1 MLKSGVTGS
10 ALLDQ
15 CLTRLKELGNIVD
28 RTRKL
33 SEGIDWAAPP
43 PPPSSPALR
52 SPPRNYPQVE
62 EIIDSLLLSTIM
74 SGRAPSRCHECH
86 GPLSGYHKGYAH
98 GVGVCELEHYELCCG
113 DIPEGNDRSGHFW
126 KGCPEDF
133 EPQGAFGGGEDDL
146 DKHGGDSEGGVS
158 PERLSNETSG
168 LKITTPK
175 FPEKKSSSGDLR
187 SSKEDLLLEAEM
199 AELQL
204 MEERNRKLEE
214 VRKKK
219 QLAQEQFDRLS
230 RQSKGEG
237 GRSKLAT
244 HDSVQQNAEALRT
257 SNRVQTQSRRERS
270 TYQGPTISEMRND
283 QLTSQRVDSMMGHVT
298 NIPAFSN
305 VAENSQPQPR
315 LKVKHSQPSGHEYGR
330 DPYSPVHQEEEPLY
344 KMVTRT
350 DLYGVEYRQLVKV
363 TPPRPRPEQRQ
374 RLVIDGDAGW
384 SFDQST
390 GCMYRTESSS
400 PARRNPEASLRKSVS
415 GNILNSHQPSRN
427 TGQTPRQIS
436 KNVYQVHAERSER
449 FPGIVPLDQADQKEG
464 KQPKSI
470 ASHARDMPVE
480 YAKSAT
486 AKNINL
492 AMFMYGAIS
501 ELHSSRIGI
510 TAPLDPGVL
519 EAKLQHLM
527 NVINVTCMN
536 ASPTDF
542 KPVGWSVGRTYHN
555 LVQAKIDSGRE
566 SWIDFENY
574 HRSSPHAAEMVA
586 AEREHR
592 AALNKVKPEKVQER
606 KVEKREDHDKPLCT
620 TWNNFEEEGK
630 YKYESE
636 HPGEKCNR
644 VHECKY
650 CKKKYPGNRTK
661 HQERFCKRKQEDEQ

>member
-1 MLKSGVTGS
+1 MLSSRVTGS

-15 CLTRLKELGNIVD
+15 CLARLQELGNIVD

-33 SEGIDWAAPP
+33 SERIDWAAPP
-43 PPPSSPALR
+43 PPPSSPALQ
-52 SPPRNYPQVE
+52 SPPRKHPLVE
-62 EIIDSLLLSTIM
+62 EIIDSLLLSTVM

-98 GVGVCELEHYELCCG
+98 GVGICELEHYELCCG

-133 EPQGAFGGGEDDL
+133 EPQGAFGGDQDEL
-146 DKHGGDSEGGVS
+146 DKHGGDSEDEFS
-158 PERLSNETSG
+158 TESMTNETSG

-175 FPEKKSSSGDLR
+175 LLKRKSPSGELR

-230 RQSKGEG
+230 RQSRCEG
-237 GRSKLAT
+237 GKSKHTT
-244 HDSVQQNAEALRT
+244 HDNVRHNAEALRT
-257 SNRVQTQSRRERS
+257 NNRVPTQSRRERS
-270 TYQGPTISEMRND
+270 AYQGPTIGEMRSD
-283 QLTSQRVDSMMGHVT
+283 QHTSQKVDSMMGHVKG
-298 NIPAFSN
+298 IPAFSN
-305 VAENSQPQPR
+305 VSEDSQPQPR
-315 LKVKHSQPSGHEYGR
+315 VKVKPSQPPGHEYER
-330 DPYSPVHQEEEPLY
+330 DQYSPIQHDDEPLY

-350 DLYGVEYRQLVKV
+350 DMYGVEYRQLVKV
-363 TPPRPRPEQRQ
+363 TPTRPRLEQRQ
-374 RLVIDGDAGW
+374 RLIVDGDDGW

-390 GCMYRTESSS
+390 GCMYRTVCHS
-400 PARRNPEASLRKSVS
+400 PANRNPGSNLRRPVS
-415 GNILNSHQPSRN
+415 GNNQNSHQPSRN
-427 TGQTPRQIS
+427 NGHTPHQVS
-436 KNVYQVHAERSER
+436 KNVYQHQAERSER
-449 FPGIVPLDQADQKEG
+449 VPGIVPLDQADQKEG

-501 ELHSSRIGI
+501 ELHSSRIGME
-510 TAPLDPGVL
+510 APLDPGVL

-566 SWIDFENY
+566 SWVDFEHY

-592 AALNKVKPEKVQER
+592 AALNKSKPEKVPERVER
-606 KVEKREDHDKPLCT
+606 KGDHDKPLCN

-630 YKYESE
+630 CKYESE

-644 VHECKY
+644 IHECKY
-650 CKKKYPGNRTK
+650 CKKKYPGNRT
-661 HQERFCKRKQEDEQ
+661 